1 MQIATQTIE
10 TIEIMTAEQVRAE
23 LRTIEE
29 ERQQTRAFLES
40 IEATHPDTYWTEV
53 PYREA
58 MDFAN
63 YLNDV
68 EMYLGAR
75 MEELTP
81 CELVVSFR

>member
-10 TIEIMTAEQVRAE
+10 TIETMTAEEVQAE

-29 ERQQTRAFLES
+29 DRQQTRAFLES
-40 IEATHPDTYWTEV
+40 IEATHPDTYWTEG

-68 EMYLGAR
+68 EMHLEAR
-75 MEELTP
+75 REELTP
-81 CELVVSFR
+81 SLVVSFR